1 MAESKKLWERF
12 DEDVKNLGGELRR
25 HYKGPGD
32 DKGAAELNQSLE
44 RLRQAA
50 DSVFKS
56 IETASRDPEIRTSAK
71 QAAQSFGTAIA
82 QTFRELGDEID
93 RAVRRPA
100 QKK

>member
-1 MAESKKLWERF
+1 
-12 DEDVKNLGGELRR
+12 
-25 HYKGPGD
+25 
-32 DKGAAELNQSLE
+32 
-44 RLRQAA
+44 
-50 DSVFKS
+50 VFKS

>member
-12 DEDVKNLGGELRR
+12 DDDVKSLGGELRR
-25 HYKGPGD
+25 HYKGPAD

-56 IETASRDPEIRTSAK
+56 IETASRDPEIRTTAK

-100 QKK
+100 QRK

>member
-12 DEDVKNLGGELRR
+12 DDDVKSLGGELRR

-56 IETASRDPEIRTSAK
+56 IETASRDPEIRTTAK

-100 QKK
+100 QRK

>member
-12 DEDVKNLGGELRR
+12 DDDVKNLGGELRR

-82 QTFRELGDEID
+82 QTFRELGDEIE
-93 RAVRRPA
+93 RAVRGPA
-100 QKK
+100 QRK

>member
-12 DEDVKNLGGELRR
+12 DDDVKSLGGELRR

>member
-56 IETASRDPEIRTSAK
+56 IGTASRDPEIRTSAK